1 MELPADA
8 EDAIGETMVRCF
20 RVWQSEALHKQMVT
34 LARKFEI
41 KDGGD
46 DIAGGFSWLFF
57 FLFGWLVVWLSSCFL
72 VWLFICLVVC
82 FFGLIMFVGLLL

>member
-34 LARKFEI
+34 LARKFER

-46 DIAGGFSWLFF
+46 DIAGGFS
-57 FLFGWLVVWLSSCFL
+57 
-72 VWLFICLVVC
+72 
-82 FFGLIMFVGLLL
+82 